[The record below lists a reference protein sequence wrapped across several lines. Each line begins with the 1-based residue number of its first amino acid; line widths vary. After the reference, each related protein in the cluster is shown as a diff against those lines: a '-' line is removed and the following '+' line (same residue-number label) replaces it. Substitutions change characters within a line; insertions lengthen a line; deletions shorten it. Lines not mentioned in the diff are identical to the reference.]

1 MRMGFLIAYMQFNWV
16 INMTMKWFGTKVERK
31 FHLFIHFNRED
42 CSQISAGCD
51 PHSAMRMSFLSWR
64 VIVQNPHWHVC
75 KYATIRLRMHAGG
88 WSALRTHPSHPH
100 FRQHS
105 SVNIPLR
112 GCGKAMDA
120 SFQPMASHCYAVHWI
135 TFEFNYEWI
144 EMKMTERLDEHKLTL
159 TNVEYV
165 NVTLTVT
172 ESIRGPNQTTPAS
185 C

>member
-75 KYATIRLRMHAGG
+75 KYATIRLRMHAGVCI
-88 WSALRTHPSHPH
+88 RPSHASIPSTLPSAQ
-100 FRQHS
+100 FREYSIARMRQG
-105 SVNIPLR
+105 NGRKLPTD
-112 GCGKAMDA
+112 G
-120 SFQPMASHCYAVHWI
+120 
-135 TFEFNYEWI
+135 
-144 EMKMTERLDEHKLTL
+144 LTL
-159 TNVEYV
+159 LCGSLNYIRIQLWMNRNENDREIRRTQINV
-165 NVTLTVT
+165 N
-172 ESIRGPNQTTPAS
+172 
-185 C
+185 